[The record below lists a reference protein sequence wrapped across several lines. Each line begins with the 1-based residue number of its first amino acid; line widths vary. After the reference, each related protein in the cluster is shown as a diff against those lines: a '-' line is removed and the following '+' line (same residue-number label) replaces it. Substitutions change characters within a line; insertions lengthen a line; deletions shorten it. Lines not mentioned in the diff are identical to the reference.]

1 LGIRTSVFKGLSCTT
16 APRSAAE
23 EDMGEISTMPES
35 RTDAQK
41 EESGVDLHFRF
52 SIELEH
58 FHRSSHTVMDTSPA
72 QAANNA
78 DVIEGKRDTAQ
89 LFPSGQLLPFVLVTA
104 LFFLWGIPNNLN
116 DVLIRQF
123 MKSFAISRFQAGLVQ
138 FAFYLGY
145 FVLAIPAAIIMRKL
159 GYKAGFVIGLFLF
172 SLGTLLFWPAAVV
185 GRYGFFLFALFV
197 IASGL
202 SFLETASNPFI
213 AQLGDPASSERRL
226 NFSQAFN
233 PLGSITGVLMGTV
246 FIFSG
251 VELAPQQIQAMKAQH
266 LYDAYLRT
274 ETMRVVK
281 PYLVLSAIAIFW
293 ALLILRT
300 KFPSIQSEH
309 ETSGDRGHFRE
320 LFRYRHFWMAVLAQF
335 MYVGAQVGTWSYF
348 IQYVQEFTHEP
359 EKVAGYFLTG
369 TLAAFGVGRFSSA
382 WLMRFV
388 EPSILLGYYAIVN
401 VFLVVF
407 GIVHPGWGGLWALF
421 ATSFFMSL
429 MFPTIFAL
437 GLKGLG
443 PNTKI
448 GGSLLVMAIVGGA
461 ILTPLMGLIAEARHS
476 IAPAYVVP
484 LVAYALI
491 GGYAFAGAKMRRT
504 TESLEV

>member
-1 LGIRTSVFKGLSCTT
+1 MQVSKP
-16 APRSAAE
+16 APAIENEKS
-23 EDMGEISTMPES
+23 EIAP
-35 RTDAQK
+35 
-41 EESGVDLHFRF
+41 
-52 SIELEH
+52 
-58 FHRSSHTVMDTSPA
+58 
-72 QAANNA
+72 
-78 DVIEGKRDTAQ
+78 
-89 LFPSGQLLPFVLVTA
+89 LFPSGHLMPFVLVTV

-123 MKSFAISRFQAGLVQ
+123 MKSFAISRVQAGLIQ
-138 FAFYLGY
+138 FAFYMGY
-145 FVLAIPAAIIMRKL
+145 FVLAMPAAFLMRKL
-159 GYKAGFVIGLFLF
+159 GYKAGFVMGLLLF
-172 SLGTLLFWPAAVV
+172 GVGTLLFWPAAII

-233 PLGSITGVLMGTV
+233 PLGSITGVLMGTI

-251 VELAPQQIQAMKAQH
+251 VELSPAQIEAMKVQH
-266 LYDAYLRT
+266 LYDAYLRS

-281 PYLVLSAIAIFW
+281 PYLVLSAITIFW
-293 ALLILRT
+293 ALLILRA
-300 KFPSIQSEH
+300 KFPSIESEH
-309 ETSGDRGHFRE
+309 ESGGDHGHFRE
-320 LFRYRHFWMAVLAQF
+320 LFQFRHFWMAVVAQF
-335 MYVGAQVGTWSYF
+335 LYVGAQVGTWSYF

-369 TLAAFGVGRFSSA
+369 TLAAFGGGRFSTA
-382 WLMRFV
+382 WLMKFV
-388 EPSILLGYYAIVN
+388 DPGKLLGAYAVVN
-401 VFLVVF
+401 VFLVASA
-407 GIVHPGWGGLWALF
+407 ILRPGWIGLWALF

-461 ILTPLMGLIAEARHS
+461 LLPLLMGKIADARHS
-476 IAPAYVVP
+476 MAPAYIVP
-484 LVAYALI
+484 LVAYVAI
-491 GGYAFAGAKMRRT
+491 ATYAYGGAKMHRALT
-504 TESLEV
+504 S

>member
-1 LGIRTSVFKGLSCTT
+1 VRVANHGTDVTQSK
-16 APRSAAE
+16 
-23 EDMGEISTMPES
+23 S
-35 RTDAQK
+35 R
-41 EESGVDLHFRF
+41 
-52 SIELEH
+52 
-58 FHRSSHTVMDTSPA
+58 P
-72 QAANNA
+72 
-78 DVIEGKRDTAQ
+78 AQ
-89 LFPSGQLLPFVLVTA
+89 LFPSQHLLPFVLVTA
-104 LFFLWGIPNNLN
+104 LFFLWAIPNNLN

-138 FAFYLGY
+138 SAFYLGY
-145 FVLAIPAAIIMRKL
+145 FVLAMPAAFLMRRL
-159 GYKAGFVIGLFLF
+159 GYKAGFVIGLLLYG
-172 SLGTLLFWPAAVV
+172 LGTFLFWPAAVI

-197 IASGL
+197 IACGL

-233 PLGSITGVLMGTV
+233 PLGSITGVLMGTL

-251 VELAPQQIQAMKAQH
+251 IELAPSQIASMKAQH
-266 LYDAYLRT
+266 LYAAYLRS

-281 PYLVLSAIAIFW
+281 PYLVLSVVTIFW

-300 KFPSIQSEH
+300 EFPSIQSEH
-309 ETSGDRGHFRE
+309 EASGDRGHFRE
-320 LFRYRHFWMAVLAQF
+320 LFRYPHFWMAVIAQF
-335 MYVGAQVGTWSYF
+335 MYVGAQVGTWSFF

-369 TLAAFGVGRFSSA
+369 TLVAFGVGRFGSA
-382 WLMRFV
+382 WLMQFV
-388 EPSILLGYYAIVN
+388 EPSRLLGAYAIAN
-401 VFLVVF
+401 VVLVALGVL
-407 GIVHPGWGGLWALF
+407 HPGWTGLWALF

-461 ILTPLMGLIAEARHS
+461 VLTPMMGLIAEARHS

-484 LVAYALI
+484 LGAYIVVVIYAL
-491 GGYAFAGAKMRRT
+491 FGAKPRLT
-504 TESLEV
+504 ADV

>member
-1 LGIRTSVFKGLSCTT
+1 
-16 APRSAAE
+16 
-23 EDMGEISTMPES
+23 M
-35 RTDAQK
+35 
-41 EESGVDLHFRF
+41 
-52 SIELEH
+52 
-58 FHRSSHTVMDTSPA
+58 
-72 QAANNA
+72 
-78 DVIEGKRDTAQ
+78 
-89 LFPSGQLLPFVLVTA
+89 PFVLVTV

-138 FAFYLGY
+138 SAFYLGY
-145 FVLAIPAAIIMRKL
+145 FVLAMPAAVLMRRL
-159 GYKAGFVIGLFLF
+159 GYKAGFVIGLVLF
-172 SLGTLLFWPAAVV
+172 GLGTLLFWPAAIV

-251 VELAPQQIQAMKAQH
+251 VELRPQQIDALKAQH
-266 LYDAYLRT
+266 LYDAYLRS

-281 PYLVLSAIAIFW
+281 PYLVLSAIAILW

-309 ETSGDRGHFRE
+309 EAGGDHGHFRE
-320 LFRYRHFWMAVLAQF
+320 LFQYPHFWMAVAAQF
-335 MYVGAQVGTWSYF
+335 MYVGAQVGSWSYF
-348 IQYVQEFTHEP
+348 IQYVQEFTHQP
-359 EKVAGYFLTG
+359 EKIAGYFLTG

-388 EPSILLGYYAIVN
+388 EPSTLLGSYAIVN
-401 VFLVVF
+401 VVLVAF
-407 GIVHPGWGGLWALF
+407 GILHPGWAGLWAVF

-437 GLKGLG
+437 GLKELG

-448 GGSLLVMAIVGGA
+448 GGSLIVMAIVGGA
-461 ILTPLMGLIAEARHS
+461 VLTPVMGLIAEARHS

-484 LVAYALI
+484 LIAYVAIA
-491 GGYAFAGAKMRRT
+491 GYAFGGAKPRR
-504 TESLEV
+504 SAAL

>member
-1 LGIRTSVFKGLSCTT
+1 VPVTN
-16 APRSAAE
+16 
-23 EDMGEISTMPES
+23 D
-35 RTDAQK
+35 
-41 EESGVDLHFRF
+41 
-52 SIELEH
+52 
-58 FHRSSHTVMDTSPA
+58 
-72 QAANNA
+72 NA
-78 DVIEGKRDTAQ
+78 LKTEGKPQAVP
-89 LFPSGQLLPFVLVTA
+89 LFPRTYLVPFVLVTA

-123 MKSFAISRFQAGLVQ
+123 MKSFAISRFEAGLVQ
-138 FAFYLGY
+138 SAFYLGY
-145 FVLAIPAAIIMRKL
+145 FLLAMPAAILMRRL
-159 GYKAGFVIGLFLF
+159 GYKAGFVIGLLLF
-172 SLGTLLFWPAAVV
+172 GLGTVLFWPAAIV

-197 IASGL
+197 IAGGL

-233 PLGSITGVLMGTV
+233 PLGSISGVLIGTV

-251 VELAPQQIQAMKAQH
+251 VELGPQQIADLKAQH
-266 LYDAYLRT
+266 LYDAYLRS
-274 ETMRVVK
+274 ETVRVLK
-281 PYLVLSAIAIFW
+281 PYLALGTMAIAW

-309 ETSGDRGHFRE
+309 EGGGDRGHFRE
-320 LFRYRHFWMAVLAQF
+320 LFRYRHFWLAVAAQF

-348 IQYVQEFTHEP
+348 IQYVQEFTHQP

-369 TLAAFGVGRFSSA
+369 TLAAFGLGRFSSA
-382 WLMRFV
+382 WLMRYV
-388 EPSILLGYYAIVN
+388 APGTLLGSYAIVN
-401 VFLVVF
+401 IVLVAF
-407 GIVHPGWGGLWALF
+407 CILRPGWSGLWALF

-448 GGSLLVMAIVGGA
+448 GGSLIVMSIVGGA
-461 ILTPLMGLIAEARHS
+461 VLTPVMGLIAEARHS

-484 LVAYALI
+484 LAAYVFIA
-491 GGYAFAGAKMRRT
+491 GYGLAEANFRRNT
-504 TESLEV
+504 DEERIQSQA